1 MSAPPA
7 IPRHRLTPHPA
18 SPPSPTREIDV
29 CVVRDGSYLR
39 FTFRLTG
46 DLGALSVPGRREPA
60 RVDELW
66 RHTCFEIFVGRAAS
80 TEYLEYNFSPSGDW
94 AAYHFSGYRAD
105 MLPHEMGVP
114 PDFATRAEADTL
126 ELSGNVDIRWLTMA
140 RGGAPRLGVTA
151 VIEDRTGV
159 LSYWALKHPRE
170 KPDFHHADG
179 FVLDL

>member
-1 MSAPPA
+1 M
-7 IPRHRLTPHPA
+7 L
-18 SPPSPTREIDV
+18 
-29 CVVRDGSYLR
+29 

-46 DLGALSVPGRREPA
+46 DLGAMSVPGRREPT

-66 RHTCFEIFVGRAAS
+66 RHTCFEIFVGRVAS
-80 TEYLEYNFSPSGDW
+80 TAYVEYNFSPSGEW

-105 MLPHEMGVP
+105 IKPHEMEAP
-114 PDFATRAEADTL
+114 PDFDTRAEGDSL
-126 ELSGNVDIRWLTMA
+126 ELSGSVDIRWLAMA

-151 VIEDRTGV
+151 VIEDRAGV

-170 KPDFHHADG
+170 KADFHHADG